1 MRVLVTRPQQA
12 AARTAAK
19 LAALGHEPVLLP
31 LSRAVHDRA
40 AAAAA
45 LCEPFSAI
53 AVTSA
58 EAAGLLG
65 DAPPGARQRADIPV
79 YAVGHASAD
88 AVRAAG
94 FGRVATAGGDGRD
107 LAGLILREKPDFSA
121 GPLLY
126 LAGDP
131 RAPGFESRLR
141 EAGVPFRT
149 VECYRM
155 EPLVPAAAE
164 IGRALLSPPPDAVIL
179 YSRETAARFFA
190 LVPERFPAA
199 RMLCMSRN
207 VAAAVPARFAAG
219 VAVAASPDEE
229 SLLALLQVPAA
240 PE

>member
-1 MRVLVTRPQQA
+1 MRVLVTRPQPA

-45 LCEPFSAI
+45 LCEPFSAV

-65 DAPPGARQRADIPV
+65 DALSARQRADIPV
-79 YAVGHASAD
+79 YAVGRASAD

-155 EPLVPAAAE
+155 EPRVPAAAE
-164 IGRALLSPPPDAVIL
+164 IGRALLSPPPDAVLL